1 MTLYIN
7 RILDYEYITKILN
20 YIFINKPV
28 SIIRTISRTGRNK
41 SSVPWLYYVNE
52 ITGQKFSTFISFKDL
67 LQNFWVWLESV
78 NLFAIAFFQRQK
90 ISEVV
95 WHFVKVGDHIFS
107 LQHGWATII
116 EKQILDAS
124 QQKRLWIDLE
134 SDSQIEIIEPCM
146 VEIF

>member
-1 MTLYIN
+1 MTLYVN
-7 RILDYEYITKILN
+7 RILDDEYITKILN
-20 YIFINKPV
+20 CIFINRPV

-52 ITGQKFSTFISFKDL
+52 ITGQKFSTFISFQDL

-78 NLFAIAFFQRQK
+78 NLFAIAWFQRQK

-107 LQHGWATII
+107 LQHGWGTII
-116 EKQILDAS
+116 KKQISDAFG
-124 QQKRLWIDLE
+124 QKRLWIDLE
-134 SDSQIEIIEPCM
+134 SNSQIKIVEPCM

>member
-1 MTLYIN
+1 MPLYIN
-7 RILDYEYITKILN
+7 RILNDEHLTSILN
-20 YIFINKPV
+20 YIFIDRPV

-41 SSVPWLYYVNE
+41 SSVPWVYYVNE
-52 ITGQKFSTFISFKDL
+52 ITGQKFSTFISFQDL
-67 LQNFWVWLESV
+67 LENFWVWLESV

-95 WHFVKVGDHIFS
+95 WHFVKVGDHVFS
-107 LQHGWATII
+107 LQHGWGTII

-124 QQKRLWIDLE
+124 RQRRLWIDLE